1 MEKKIVII
9 GCGSSGIACA
19 ITLIKNGIKGSNIT
33 ILEKGKLIEKRKCF
47 VTADIPC
54 KKCKICSIVHGCGG
68 SGSFSDSKLNWDTT
82 GRIGGDMA
90 ELMTEEEITEYLEKT
105 YNMYKDFGIE
115 EFNIETCGLQYE
127 GDALEIVTSIENNPK
142 LDIGHC
148 ATTHLGS
155 ENSRIIYKRMID
167 YLIENNVHILANTE
181 IEEIDS
187 IQKKVY
193 IKGDPRIYVN
203 YDKLVVAMGR
213 SGNKL
218 VKEICDNNNIKYKN
232 GEVQM
237 GVRIECPNEVMEKLN
252 KNFYE
257 LKTYFTSSFGDL
269 CRTFCVN
276 PSGYVTIESYPY
288 EDKKLF
294 TANGHAFAEKK
305 SNNTNFAI
313 LVSRHF
319 NGDMESP
326 LRNYVYPLT
335 LAVNSL
341 GNGSVIIQSLK
352 DIKLKRR
359 STDDRIKEL
368 DIIPTAK
375 AYAGDLMSAIPYRM
389 IQSILEFIEELD
401 KTIIPGLNGDNTLL
415 YGLEIKLCSNKV
427 LIDKYGKSSNSD
439 IYVIGDC
446 SGYCRGLTTACSMG
460 IACGEDIIKRSDK
473 NE

>member
-19 ITLIKNGIKGSNIT
+19 VTLIKNGIKGSNIT

-167 YLIENNVHILANTE
+167 YLIENGVHILANTE

-237 GVRIECPNEVMEKLN
+237 GVRIECPNEVMKKLN
-252 KNFYE
+252 DNFYE
-257 LKTYFTSSFGDL
+257 LKTYFISSFGDR

-276 PSGYVTIESYPY
+276 PSGFVTIESYSY

-294 TANGHAFAEKK
+294 SVNGHAYKNRK
-305 SNNTNFAI
+305 SDNTNFAI

-319 NGDMESP
+319 NDDMESP

-359 STDDRIKEL
+359 STNDRIKEL

-375 AYAGDLMSAIPYRM
+375 AYAGDLMSAMPHRT

-427 LIDKYGKSSNSD
+427 LIDKYGKSSNEN
-439 IYVIGDC
+439 IYFIGDN

-460 IACGEDIIKRSDK
+460 IACAENIIKRSDK

>member
-47 VTADIPC
+47 VTADTPC

-155 ENSRIIYKRMID
+155 ENSRIIYKRMIN

-237 GVRIECPNEVMEKLN
+237 GVRIECPNEVMKKLN
-252 KNFYE
+252 DNFYE
-257 LKTYFTSSFGDL
+257 LKTYFISSFGDR

-276 PSGYVTIESYPY
+276 PSGFVTIESYSY

-294 TANGHAFAEKK
+294 SVNGHAYKNRK
-305 SNNTNFAI
+305 SDNTNFAI

-319 NGDMESP
+319 NDDMECP

-375 AYAGDLMSAIPYRM
+375 AYAGDLMSAMPHRT

-401 KTIIPGLNGDNTLL
+401 KTIVPGLNGDNTLL

-427 LIDKYGKSSNSD
+427 LIDKYGKSSNEN
-439 IYVIGDC
+439 IYFIGDN

>member
-1 MEKKIVII
+1 M
-9 GCGSSGIACA
+9 
-19 ITLIKNGIKGSNIT
+19 IK
-33 ILEKGKLIEKRKCF
+33 
-47 VTADIPC
+47 
-54 KKCKICSIVHGCGG
+54 
-68 SGSFSDSKLNWDTT
+68 
-82 GRIGGDMA
+82 
-90 ELMTEEEITEYLEKT
+90 YL
-105 YNMYKDFGIE
+105 
-115 EFNIETCGLQYE
+115 L
-127 GDALEIVTSIENNPK
+127 
-142 LDIGHC
+142 H
-148 ATTHLGS
+148 
-155 ENSRIIYKRMID
+155 
-167 YLIENNVHILANTE
+167 YLIENEVHILSNAE
-181 IEEIDS
+181 VEEVDS
-187 IQKKVY
+187 IRNKVY
-193 IKGDPRIYVN
+193 IRGENDRVRLYVD

-237 GVRIECPNEVMEKLN
+237 GVRIECPNEVMKKLN
-252 KNFYE
+252 DNFYE
-257 LKTYFTSSFGDL
+257 LKTYFISSFGDT

-276 PSGYVTIESYPY
+276 PSGFVTIESYSY

-294 TANGHAFAEKK
+294 SVNGHAYKNRK
-305 SNNTNFAI
+305 SDNTNFAI

-319 NGDMESP
+319 NDDMECP

-375 AYAGDLMSAIPYRM
+375 AYAGDLMSAIPYRT

-427 LIDKYGKSSNSD
+427 LIDKYGKSSNEN
-439 IYVIGDC
+439 IYFIGDN

-460 IACGEDIIKRSDK
+460 IACGEDIIKRSDG